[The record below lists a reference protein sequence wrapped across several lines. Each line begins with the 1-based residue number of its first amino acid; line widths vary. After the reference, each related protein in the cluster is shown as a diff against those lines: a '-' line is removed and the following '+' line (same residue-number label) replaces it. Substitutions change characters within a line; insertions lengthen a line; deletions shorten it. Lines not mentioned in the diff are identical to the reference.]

1 MKLFGITGGVG
12 MGKSTTASFLEK
24 TGVAVLDT
32 DLIARQLVEPGQ
44 PALAEIV
51 AAFGSSILSPDGS
64 LNRKDLARRVFGD
77 IPARAKLE
85 SILHP
90 KIRQIWE
97 ADVIKWR
104 DADRESGAVIIPLLF
119 ETKAESLFDAI
130 ICVVCSPHTQFERLR
145 ARGWSRAEI
154 QQRIAAQ
161 WPAEEKI
168 NRSDFIIWTDTTL
181 EAHAA
186 QLERVLLRMASSTK
200 A

>member
-1 MKLFGITGGVG
+1 
-12 MGKSTTASFLEK
+12 
-24 TGVAVLDT
+24 
-32 DLIARQLVEPGQ
+32 
-44 PALAEIV
+44 
-51 AAFGSSILSPDGS
+51 
-64 LNRKDLARRVFGD
+64 
-77 IPARAKLE
+77 
-85 SILHP
+85 
-90 KIRQIWE
+90 
-97 ADVIKWR
+97 
-104 DADRESGAVIIPLLF
+104 
-119 ETKAESLFDAI
+119 
-130 ICVVCSPHTQFERLR
+130 LR

>member
-104 DADRESGAVIIPLLF
+104 DADRESGKQNWTRHGWVVPEICANKRRFRPANPLA
-119 ETKAESLFDAI
+119 KW
-130 ICVVCSPHTQFERLR
+130 C
-145 ARGWSRAEI
+145 AR
-154 QQRIAAQ
+154 
-161 WPAEEKI
+161 
-168 NRSDFIIWTDTTL
+168 
-181 EAHAA
+181 
-186 QLERVLLRMASSTK
+186 
-200 A
+200 